1 MPLLVVSI
9 GLPRCARDVMRKPL
23 STMHYPLEGT
33 IFAGNEHRHFRSIG
47 STNRVAMDA
56 ALKGVPEGAVFTA
69 DEQTAGRGRG
79 DHSWHSPAG
88 QGLYVSIVL
97 RPQLEPNDVLWL
109 SLIAGLAVHA
119 AIKEVTTIAVDLRW
133 PNDIMLRD
141 KKLGG
146 ILTELGT
153 ESGRIRHAVIGI
165 GLNIN
170 QPQFPAKLSEHATS
184 LRIETDRDWPRDEIL
199 TALLRALDREYR
211 MLQSAPAAKTNV
223 VQRFE
228 QTSSYARGAR
238 VAVDD
243 HGTAQFTG
251 VTAGLDDRGFLRVQ
265 TADGIRTVMSGGV
278 RKIG

>member
-1 MPLLVVSI
+1 
-9 GLPRCARDVMRKPL
+9 
-23 STMHYPLEGT
+23 MHYPLEGT
-33 IFAGNEHRHFRSIG
+33 IFAGKEHRHFPSID
-47 STNRVAMDA
+47 STNKQAMLA
-56 ALKGVPEGAVFTA
+56 ASEGIQEGSIFTA

-97 RPQLEPNDVLWL
+97 RPQLAPNDVLWL

-133 PNDIMLRD
+133 PNDIMLAD

-153 ESGRIRHAVIGI
+153 ESGRISHAVIGI

-170 QPQFPAKLSEHATS
+170 QADFPAELAALATS
-184 LRIETDRDWPRDEIL
+184 LRIETDREWPREEIL

-211 MLQSAPAAKTNV
+211 ALLGSPAATRDIIR
-223 VQRFE
+223 RFE
-228 QTSSYARGAR
+228 HASSYARNAR
-238 VAVDD
+238 VTVDD
-243 HGTAQFTG
+243 HGAAQFSGITD
-251 VTAGLDDRGFLRVQ
+251 GLDARGFLRVQ
-265 TADGIRTVMSGGV
+265 TSDGLRTVMSGGV
-278 RKIG
+278 RKT

>member
-1 MPLLVVSI
+1 MI
-9 GLPRCARDVMRKPL
+9 
-23 STMHYPLEGT
+23 H
-33 IFAGNEHRHFRSIG
+33 HFESVD
-47 STNRVAMDA
+47 STNKQAMQA
-56 ALKGVPEGAVFTA
+56 ASSGIAEGAIFTA

-97 RPQLEPNDVLWL
+97 RPQLAPNDVLWL

-133 PNDIMLRD
+133 PNDIMLAD

-153 ESGRIRHAVIGI
+153 ESGRIIHAVVGI

-170 QPQFPAKLSEHATS
+170 QPQFPAELAAFATS

-199 TALLRALDREYR
+199 TQQWHGEWPGVGVSVTVSS
-211 MLQSAPAAKTNV
+211 SA
-223 VQRFE
+223 
-228 QTSSYARGAR
+228 
-238 VAVDD
+238 
-243 HGTAQFTG
+243 
-251 VTAGLDDRGFLRVQ
+251 
-265 TADGIRTVMSGGV
+265 
-278 RKIG
+278 

>member
-1 MPLLVVSI
+1 
-9 GLPRCARDVMRKPL
+9 
-23 STMHYPLEGT
+23 MHYPLEGT
-33 IFAGNEHRHFRSIG
+33 IFAGKEHRHFQSIG
-47 STNRVAMDA
+47 STNRAAMDA
-56 ALKGVPEGAVFTA
+56 ALDGAVEGTVFTA

-97 RPQLEPNDVLWL
+97 RPQLAPNHVLWL

-133 PNDIMLRD
+133 PNDIMLAE

-153 ESGRIRHAVIGI
+153 ESGRISHAVVGI

-170 QPQFPAKLSEHATS
+170 QPQFPPDLAALATS
-184 LRIETDRDWPRDEIL
+184 LRIETDREWPREEIL

-211 MLQSAPAAKTNV
+211 ALLSSPAAAQDV
-223 VQRFE
+223 IRHFE
-228 QTSSYARGAR
+228 QASSYARGAR
-238 VAVDD
+238 VTVDD
-243 HGTAQFTG
+243 HGAAQFSG
-251 VTAGLDDRGFLRVQ
+251 VTEGLDERGFLRVQ
-265 TADGIRTVMSGGV
+265 TSNGLRTVMSGGV
-278 RKIG
+278 RKT

>member
-1 MPLLVVSI
+1 MKAAAE
-9 GLPRCARDVMRKPL
+9 GAA
-23 STMHYPLEGT
+23 EGT
-33 IFAGNEHRHFRSIG
+33 
-47 STNRVAMDA
+47 
-56 ALKGVPEGAVFTA
+56 VFTA

-97 RPQLEPNDVLWL
+97 RPQLAPNDVLWL

-133 PNDIMLRD
+133 PNDIMLAD

-153 ESGRIRHAVIGI
+153 ESGRIIHAVVGI

-170 QPQFPAKLSEHATS
+170 QPQFPAELAAFATS

-199 TALLRALDREYR
+199 TSLLRAIDREYR
-211 MLQSAPAAKTNV
+211 ALLSSPAAT
-223 VQRFE
+223 QGIIRRFE
-228 QTSSYARGAR
+228 QASSYARGAR
-238 VAVDD
+238 VTVDD
-243 HGTAQFTG
+243 HGAAQFSGITE
-251 VTAGLDDRGFLRVQ
+251 GLDARGFLRVQ
-265 TADGIRTVMSGGV
+265 TADGVRTVMSGGV
-278 RKIG
+278 RKT

>member
-1 MPLLVVSI
+1 
-9 GLPRCARDVMRKPL
+9 
-23 STMHYPLEGT
+23 MHYPLDGT
-33 IFAGNEHRHFRSIG
+33 IFKDSPRQHFSSID
-47 STNRVAMDA
+47 STNKYAMKA
-56 ALKGVPEGAVFTA
+56 ASEGIPEGAVFIA

-88 QGLYVSIVL
+88 HGLYVSIVL
-97 RPQLEPNDVLWL
+97 RPQLAPNDVLWL

-133 PNDIMLRD
+133 PNDIMFGD

-170 QPQFPAKLSEHATS
+170 QPQFPAELAAHATS
-184 LRIETDRDWPRDEIL
+184 LRIETDRDWPREEIL

-211 MLQSAPAAKTNV
+211 ALQASSAAKNDIIK
-223 VQRFE
+223 RF
-228 QTSSYARGAR
+228 QAASSYARGTR
-238 VAVDD
+238 VAIDD
-243 HGTAQFTG
+243 HGAAQFTG
-251 VTAGLDDRGFLRVQ
+251 VTEGLDGRGFLQVR
-265 TADGIRTVMSGGV
+265 TTDGLRTVMSGGV
-278 RKIG
+278 RKLG

>member
-1 MPLLVVSI
+1 MTVRNLSRCLRDSVVKTSSANPLL
-9 GLPRCARDVMRKPL
+9 
-23 STMHYPLEGT
+23 GT
-33 IFAGNEHRHFRSIG
+33 IFQHSSHQHFATVD
-47 STNRVAMDA
+47 STNKQGM
-56 ALKGVPEGAVFTA
+56 KGASEGAPEGAIFTA

-97 RPQLEPNDVLWL
+97 RPQLAPHDVLWL
-109 SLIAGLAVHA
+109 SLIAGLAVHS

-153 ESGRIRHAVIGI
+153 ESGRINHAVVGI

-170 QPQFPAKLSEHATS
+170 QPQFPAELASLATS
-184 LRIETDRDWPRDEIL
+184 LRIETDREWPREDIL
-199 TALLRALDREYR
+199 VALLRAIDREYR
-211 MLQSAPAAKTNV
+211 ALSQSPAATQDIV
-223 VQRFE
+223 RHFE
-228 QTSSYARGAR
+228 QSSSYAHGAR

-243 HGTAQFTG
+243 HGAAQFSG
-251 VTAGLDDRGFLRVQ
+251 VTQGLDARGFLRVR
-265 TADGIRTVMSGGV
+265 TRDGLRTVMSGGV
-278 RKIG
+278 RKI